1 MYRDT
6 VGQDPKL
13 IVYGHS
19 MGTGVAPHAVA
30 EVHKEGSARVD
41 GVILDSPFHSLNEM
55 FESSYM
61 FSAADYLLDFRGI
74 LDSIDVH
81 FETPKVNHF

>member
-1 MYRDT
+1 
-6 VGQDPKL
+6 
-13 IVYGHS
+13 

-30 EVHKEGSARVD
+30 ELSKEGSARVD

-61 FSAADYLLDFRGI
+61 FSALDYLLDIRGV

-81 FETPKVNHF
+81 FETPKANHLFI

>member
-1 MYRDT
+1 
-6 VGQDPKL
+6 
-13 IVYGHS
+13 

-30 EVHKEGSARVD
+30 ELSKEGSARVD

-61 FSAADYLLDFRGI
+61 FSALDYLLDIRGV

-81 FETPKVNHF
+81 FETPKANRLFI

>member
-1 MYRDT
+1 
-6 VGQDPKL
+6 
-13 IVYGHS
+13 

-30 EVHKEGSARVD
+30 ELSKEGSARVD

-61 FSAADYLLDFRGI
+61 FSALDYLLDIRGV

-81 FETPKVNHF
+81 FETPKANNLFS